1 MRNIDSKIKEIR
13 EQIHQYPELGS
24 KEYKTSALI
33 EAYLKTLGVPIQK
46 IAGTG
51 LVVYLDNKK
60 KDTIL
65 LRADMDALPI
75 TENTGLQF
83 SSKVPG
89 VMHACGHDVHVAILL
104 GTIKKL
110 LDYRHLLNCNIKF
123 AFQPNEEGSGGA
135 QRMIDE
141 GILELP
147 SVSAAFA
154 LHVWPEFVTGVVGI
168 KSGSLTAT
176 CDEYTIEVIGKGG
189 HVAKPESNRNP
200 IVATAELIM
209 LIKSIKIA
217 EPHILDVT
225 SIQSGSGALN
235 IVPENCVIQGSVRVV
250 SPEFRN
256 IMSDKII
263 EVCKIIES
271 RYDVECKFTP
281 RYMLQ
286 FSPMINDDGLAQY
299 SKQIIS
305 KYTNVKELEK
315 PYFIAED
322 FACFSSHI
330 PSLLM
335 LLGCSTKDRLGNNE
349 LHQSNMIVDER
360 VIDLGIHIFTDIVLN
375 FNRNDEADDS

>member
-13 EQIHQYPELGS
+13 EQIHQYPELGN
-24 KEYKTSALI
+24 KEFKTSALI

-51 LVVYLDNKK
+51 LVVLLDNKK
-60 KDTIL
+60 ADTIL

-75 TENTGLQF
+75 NENSGLKF

-89 VMHACGHDVHVAILL
+89 IMHACGHDAHIAILL

-110 LDYRHLLNCNIKF
+110 LDCRHLLNYNIKF

-141 GILELP
+141 GILENP

-154 LHVWPEFVTGVVGI
+154 LHVWPEFETGVVGI

-189 HVAKPESNRNP
+189 HVAKPESNNNP
-200 IVATAELIM
+200 IVATTDLIM
-209 LIKSIKIA
+209 LMNSLEIA
-217 EPHILDVT
+217 QPHILEVT
-225 SIQSGSGALN
+225 SIHAGSGALN
-235 IVPENCVIQGSVRVV
+235 IVPENCRIQGSVRVV
-250 SPEFRN
+250 SPEFRH
-256 IMSDKII
+256 IMSEKII
-263 EVCKIIES
+263 EVCEIIES
-271 RYDVECKFTP
+271 RYDVECIFTP
-281 RYMLQ
+281 QYMLQ
-286 FSPMINDDGLAQY
+286 FSPMINDDGLAQC

-305 KYTNVKELEK
+305 KHTIVKELEK

-335 LLGCSTKDRLGNNE
+335 LLGCSTRDLLGNNE
-349 LHQSNMIVDER
+349 LHQSNMIVDEHA
-360 VIDLGIHIFTDIVLN
+360 IDLGINILTEIVLN
-375 FNRNDEADDS
+375 LK